1 MKAFAIDSYKSALH
15 EAEVPEPTVGELDVL
30 VDVRAASVNQLDV
43 KILEGEFKQILP
55 YKVPLILGH
64 DLAGVVTAIGAKVTR
79 FAIGDEVYGKARD
92 HHIGTFAEKIA
103 VNEADLALKPMS
115 TTFEEAAS
123 LPLVALTAWQSLVE
137 LGNVQPGQK
146 VLIHAG
152 AGGVGTMAIQL
163 AKHLGAFVATTA
175 SARNA
180 DQLTALGADLVID
193 YRTDDFSTVLSDY
206 DFVLD
211 SLGGEN
217 LEKSLHVLKRGGI
230 AVGISGPPTPSF
242 AKAAGVNPVLRLAIT
257 GLSAKIRGLAK
268 KLGVTYEFLFM
279 RASGEQ
285 LTAIASLVDAGHLRP
300 VVGKAFTFDQ
310 TPDAMAALAKGG
322 VPGKIVVSRAGS
334 VGEAPPV
341 VTAYA
346 QAPAKTLTV
355 GSDTFAYRELGP
367 DGAVPVIFFG
377 HLAATLDN
385 WDPRIVDAIAQHRHV
400 ITFDQLGVGASS
412 GKVPAT
418 LEEAAADAYRFI
430 TGLGYST
437 VDVLAFSM
445 GGMIAQDLAVAHPE
459 LVRKLVLTGTGPR
472 GGKDMDKVVGTTY
485 WDVLRATLSGKDS
498 KVFLFFNRNDTGKAA
513 ARAYLDRL
521 KERAFD
527 RDAPITLSSFRTQL
541 TAIARYGSSAPS
553 DLSVIAG
560 PTLIAN
566 GDNDRMVPSVLSK
579 DLHRRLA
586 NSTLVIYPDSGHGGI
601 FQYHEQFAPLASEF
615 LKES

>member
-1 MKAFAIDSYKSALH
+1 MKAFIIDSYKSALH
-15 EAEVPEPTVGELDVL
+15 EAQVPEPTVGDLDVL
-30 VDVRAASVNQLDV
+30 VDVRAASVNPLDV
-43 KILEGEFKQILP
+43 KIAEGVFKTSLA
-55 YKVPLILGH
+55 YRMPLILGH
-64 DLAGVVTAIGAKVTR
+64 DLAGVVAAVGSKVTR
-79 FAIGDEVYGKARD
+79 FAVGDEVYAKAAD
-92 HHIGTFAEKIA
+92 FHIGTFAERIA
-103 VNEADLALKPMS
+103 VAEADLALKPAS
-115 TTFEEAAS
+115 LTFEEAAS
-123 LPLVALTAWQSLVE
+123 LPLVALTSWQALVVI
-137 LGNVQPGQK
+137 GNVSPGQR

-152 AGGVGTMAIQL
+152 AGGLGSQAIQL

-175 SARNA
+175 SARNS
-180 DQLTALGADLVID
+180 DELKALGADLVID
-193 YRTDDFSTVLSDY
+193 YRSQDFSTLLSDY
-206 DFVLD
+206 DVVLD
-211 SLGGEN
+211 SLGGET
-217 LEKSLHVLKRGGI
+217 LDKSLRILKRGGI
-230 AVGISGPPTPSF
+230 VVSVSGPVTP
-242 AKAAGVNPVLRLAIT
+242 KTAATMGLNPILRLAVT
-257 GLSAKIRGLAK
+257 ALSAKIRRLAR
-268 KLGVTYEFLFM
+268 KLGVRYEFLFM
-279 RASGEQ
+279 SANGQQ
-285 LTAIASLVDAGHLRP
+285 LSDIARLVDAGALRP
-300 VVGKAFTFDQ
+300 VVGKVFPFSE
-310 TPDAMAALAKGG
+310 TPDAMAALIKGG
-322 VPGKIVVSRAGS
+322 IPGKIVTTRAGS
-334 VGEAPPV
+334 LSEAQPV
-341 VTAYA
+341 VTNYA

-367 DGAVPVIFFG
+367 AGAVPVIFFG

-437 VDVLAFSM
+437 VDVFAFSM
-445 GGMIAQDLAVAHPE
+445 GGMVAQDLAVAHPD

-498 KVFLFFNRNDTGKAA
+498 KEFLFFSRNAAGKAA
-513 ARAYLDRL
+513 AGAYLDRL
-521 KERAFD
+521 KERTFD
-527 RDAPITLSSFRTQL
+527 RDAPIALSSFRTQL
-541 TAIARYGSSAPS
+541 NAIARYGRSAPS

-566 GDNDRMVPSVLSK
+566 GDNDRMVPSVLSE